1 MQNCDIVTS
10 FEPADWSILL
20 VNKKKRANKHTI
32 DYSDK
37 NNQTLISGIRV
48 NCEVNEAA
56 NTKIVPTGAII
67 RLLSDN
73 NFVFDLHNRV
83 VSKCK

>member
-1 MQNCDIVTS
+1 M
-10 FEPADWSILL
+10 
-20 VNKKKRANKHTI
+20 NKKNVLINTLSTI
-32 DYSDK
+32 QEEEKKPSF
-37 NNQTLISGIRV
+37 ISGIRV

-56 NTKIVPTGAII
+56 NTKIVPTGAIV

-83 VSKCK
+83 DSKCK